1 MYTIYNDLSNNVSY
15 YKATPELF
23 SCSSL
28 SPIVE
33 EYYETP
39 YNLSCLSNANFNYS
53 GAVTSNFTFSIN
65 PINCAVLESVT
76 SQLYG
81 GITSCI
87 TEDSFY
93 DTANMFTLYF
103 VIIASVVIAMGFFM
117 VAAFQVASERQVLKM
132 RLAYY
137 RAVLR
142 QDVGWFDL
150 NPSGE
155 VASRLAE

>member
-1 MYTIYNDLSNNVSY
+1 MYTSYNGSSNVIY

-23 SCSSL
+23 NCTDL
-28 SPIVE
+28 GPIVD
-33 EYYETP
+33 EYYQTSAD
-39 YNLSCLSNANFNYS
+39 LVCQSNADFNPS

-65 PINCAVLESVT
+65 SINCGVLESVS

-87 TEDSFY
+87 TEDSFFG
-93 DTANMFTLYF
+93 TANTFTLYF
-103 VIIASVVIAMGFFM
+103 VVIAVVVIAMGFFM
-117 VAAFQVASERQVLKM
+117 VAAFQVASERQVFKM